1 MFLPDSDKY
10 CIINTF
16 PFQGG
21 EVLSKDLIKN
31 MFEHPFWHR
40 KKTFDWRLALF
51 GLIALG
57 IVISVA
63 ILLVIFVDK
72 AQDGSRKAAQA
83 IKSAAA
89 VLEEKSP
96 INVQRKYQADLISLR
111 EEIVATP
118 DWNKAVAEVE
128 KRFFTMRVPAGLLDS
143 HLEVFWKLNKI
154 KESGIGSDK
163 QAEMSALLDEL
174 IKKVENL

>member
-1 MFLPDSDKY
+1 
-10 CIINTF
+10 
-16 PFQGG
+16 
-21 EVLSKDLIKN
+21 

-57 IVISVA
+57 IVVSVA

-72 AQDGSRKAAQA
+72 AQDGSRQAAQA

-89 VLEEKSP
+89 VLQEKSP
-96 INVQRKYQADLISLR
+96 INVQRKYQADLVSLR
-111 EEIVATP
+111 EQIVATP
-118 DWNKAVAEVE
+118 DLNEVMSAAE
-128 KRFFTMRVPAGLLDS
+128 KQFFTMRVPSGLLDS
-143 HLEVFWKLNKI
+143 HLQVFWSLNKI
-154 KESGIGSDK
+154 KESNAESDK
-163 QAEMSALLDEL
+163 PDKKAEILMLLDEL